1 MVSVLLLLMLP
12 DRGSLTFMPRRF
24 GDFIEAIGCGCR
36 CRFVK
41 VISRQASVYKNDT
54 KKEHMWQLSAK
65 VVLCWQL
72 LTWVPTLG
80 RPLTLTYFKRKR
92 IWQSHSSWN
101 SSPLSTWTDICH
113 IAFISAPPN
122 VRLFIFSSTKY
133 DSVICRID
141 ERKESMRWSW
151 MRLSSKDLNCIIKIG
166 ALNSVT
172 KDLFLTYFT
181 NLHWF

>member
-1 MVSVLLLLMLP
+1 MIAYTLFLP
-12 DRGSLTFMPRRF
+12 IFTAAKDERYFKKGTYVTN
-24 GDFIEAIGCGCR
+24 IGQSG
-36 CRFVK
+36 
-41 VISRQASVYKNDT
+41 A
-54 KKEHMWQLSAK
+54 
-65 VVLCWQL
+65 L

-122 VRLFIFSSTKY
+122 IRLFIFSSTKY

-151 MRLSSKDLNCIIKIG
+151 MRSSSKDLNCIIKIG